1 MAKVGRAARVASRQ
15 RVEILGDAD
24 KTIQSA
30 ETGELYILT
39 SDLTG
44 LRTVTLPA
52 PQDGAYFK
60 FMVMALLDGASLK
73 IKTHDAGTHFIG
85 GLLHQDSDNTTA
97 NFVEED
103 GSGNADE
110 ILIKHDNDGTK
121 FGSWVECVSD
131 GTSWYVT
138 GVIHADEAPT
148 IS

>member
-44 LRTVTLPA
+44 GRTVTLPA
-52 PQDGAYFK
+52 AQDGAYFK
-60 FMVMALLDGASLK
+60 FMVMAALDGASLT
-73 IKTHDAGTHFIG
+73 IKTAATSTHFLG
-85 GLLHQDSDNTTA
+85 GLLHQDSDGTTA
-97 NFVEED
+97 NFVQH
-103 GSGNADE
+103 GSSADE
-110 ILIKHDNDGTK
+110 IVLVHTNDGTQ

-138 GVIHADEAPT
+138 GVVHSDEPPT
-148 IS
+148 IT

>member
-1 MAKVGRAARVASRQ
+1 MSRVARSARVASRQ

-24 KTIQSA
+24 KTIESA

-44 LRTVTLPA
+44 TRTVTLPT

-60 FMVMALLDGASLK
+60 FLIMCDLDGGTFK
-73 IKTHDAGTHFIG
+73 IKTHATTTYFFGA
-85 GLLHQDSDNTTA
+85 LLFQDSDGTA
-97 NFVEED
+97 ADFVQHG
-103 GSGNADE
+103 GSADE
-110 ILIKHDNDGTK
+110 IAIIHSNDGAQ

-138 GVIHADEAPT
+138 GCIHADEAPT

>member
-24 KTIQSA
+24 KTIESA

-44 LRTVTLPA
+44 TRTVTLPT

-60 FMVMALLDGASLK
+60 FLIMADLDGASLK
-73 IKTHDAGTHFIG
+73 IKTHDTGTHFLG
-85 GLLHQDSDNTTA
+85 ALLFQDSDGTTA
-97 NFVEED
+97 DFVQH
-103 GSGNADE
+103 GSSADE
-110 ILIKHDNDGTK
+110 IAIVHSNDGAQ

-138 GVIHADEAPT
+138 GCIHADEAPT

>member
-1 MAKVGRAARVASRQ
+1 MAKVGRAARVANRQ
-15 RVEILGDAD
+15 SVEILGDAD

-44 LRTVTLPA
+44 TRTVTLPA

-60 FMVMALLDGASLK
+60 FMVMVLLDGASLK
-73 IKTHDAGTHFIG
+73 IKTHDTGTHFIG

-121 FGSWVECVSD
+121 FGSYVECVSD

-138 GVIHADEAPT
+138 GVVHADEPPT

>member
-1 MAKVGRAARVASRQ
+1 MAKVARAARVASRQ
-15 RVEILGDAD
+15 RVEILSDAD

-39 SDLTG
+39 ADLTG
-44 LRTVTLPA
+44 DRTVNLPA

-60 FMVMALLDGASLK
+60 FVIMCDLDGGNLT
-73 IKTHDAGTHFIG
+73 IKTHDTGTHFIG
-85 GLLHQDSDNTTA
+85 GILFQDSDGTTA
-97 NFVEED
+97 DFVQED

-110 ILIKHDNDGTK
+110 VTFIKTNDGTQ
-121 FGSWVECVSD
+121 FGSYVECVTD

-138 GVIHADEAPT
+138 GVVHADEAPT

>member
-44 LRTVTLPA
+44 GRTVTLPA

-60 FMVMALLDGASLK
+60 FMVMADLDGASLT
-73 IKTHDAGTHFIG
+73 IKTHDTGTHFLG
-85 GLLHQDSDNTTA
+85 GLLFQDSDGTTA
-97 NFVEED
+97 NFVQH
-103 GSGNADE
+103 GASADE
-110 ILIKHDNDGTK
+110 IVLVHSNDGTQ

-138 GVIHADEAPT
+138 GVVHADEAPT

>member
-44 LRTVTLPA
+44 TRTVTLPA

-60 FMVMALLDGASLK
+60 FMVMVVLDGASLK
-73 IKTHDAGTHFIG
+73 IKTHDTGTHFLG
-85 GLLHQDSDNTTA
+85 GLLFQDLDGTTA
-97 NFVEED
+97 DFVEH
-103 GSGNADE
+103 GASADE

-121 FGSWVECVSD
+121 FGSYVECVSD

-138 GVIHADEAPT
+138 GVIHADDAPT

>member
-1 MAKVGRAARVASRQ
+1 MSRVARSARVASRQ

-60 FMVMALLDGASLK
+60 FLIMCDLDGASLK
-73 IKTHDAGTHFIG
+73 IKTHDTATHFLG
-85 GLLHQDSDNTTA
+85 ALLFQDSDGTTA
-97 NFVEED
+97 NFVQH
-103 GSGNADE
+103 GASADE
-110 ILIKHDNDGTK
+110 IVIVHSNDGAQ

-138 GVIHADEAPT
+138 GCIHADEPPT